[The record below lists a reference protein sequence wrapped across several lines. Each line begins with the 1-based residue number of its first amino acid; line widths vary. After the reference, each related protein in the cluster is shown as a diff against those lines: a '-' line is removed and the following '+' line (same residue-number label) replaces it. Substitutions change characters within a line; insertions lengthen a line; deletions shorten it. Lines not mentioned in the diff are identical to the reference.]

1 MNETN
6 GSRRQVTTVS
16 GEDARE
22 VPVRTVEELDA
33 ELDRLDRETPEDRPL
48 MAEIV
53 RPEGPSLTIGLGRD
67 HSVVTYI
74 ASDAGPYFTSHSGD
88 SSRAGTVAFYYG
100 GHESEFLA
108 DAAVPVEDAREAARL
123 FFADGE
129 RPDNL
134 DWRQD

>member
-1 MNETN
+1 MNASN
-6 GSRRQVTTVS
+6 GGPRQVTTVS
-16 GEDARE
+16 GEDAQA

-33 ELDRLDRETPEDRPL
+33 ELDRLDREAADDRPP

-53 RPEGPSLTIGLGRD
+53 RPEGMSLTIGLGRD

-88 SSRAGTVAFYYG
+88 SSRDGTVAFYYG
-100 GHESEFLA
+100 GHESEFMA
-108 DAAVPVEDAREAARL
+108 EAAVPVEDAREAARL
-123 FFADGE
+123 FFANGE
-129 RPDNL
+129 RPDNV